1 MLNSQT
7 RNILNL
13 YAERFN
19 VMNSN
24 SMSARGQAEY
34 TPANMRYELIN
45 LSVFIAKDWFKRDM
59 AKWHVLD
66 TCVIDVL

>member
-1 MLNSQT
+1 MLNARV
-7 RNILNL
+7 RNILSL

-24 SMSARGQAEY
+24 SMSARSQSEY
-34 TPANMRYELIN
+34 TQANMRYELIN
-45 LSVFIAKDWFKRDM
+45 LSVFIAKDWFKRDL

-66 TCVIDVL
+66 TCV